1 MIEFTPLQ
9 LVGMV
14 TILLSSGILIGAV
27 IGYHAC
33 ASENGEDDE

>member
-14 TILLSSGILIGAV
+14 CILLSSGILIGAV
-27 IGYHAC
+27 IGYNTPK
-33 ASENGEDDE
+33 NGDES